1 MVAARHA
8 SAAYSAAFSS
18 LIESRYR
25 LMAEAMEGDSLVG
38 ASMSRRSPASL
49 TAAAVA
55 VPKAA
60 MTTSS
65 CLKSGK
71 FLSSELM
78 PCGLKNHCT
87 GVVYLGIVQHLGVFA
102 VADIGYGE
110 DIVLVFVLGYK
121 WHQVGEFAGL
131 GGEDLAFAEHNV
143 LLQIQCYGLGGAE
156 VFHGVRH
163 DEAHFF
169 A

>member
-1 MVAARHA
+1 MRAEEYQHVVIEFGVIGKLVG
-8 SAAYSAAFSS
+8 YSA
-18 LIESRYR
+18 IH
-25 LMAEAMEGDSLVG
+25 
-38 ASMSRRSPASL
+38 
-49 TAAAVA
+49 
-55 VPKAA
+55 
-60 MTTSS
+60 
-65 CLKSGK
+65 
-71 FLSSELM
+71 
-78 PCGLKNHCT
+78 HCT

-131 GGEDLAFAEHNV
+131 GGEDLAFAEYNV

-156 VFHGVRH
+156 VFHSVRH
-163 DEAHFF
+163 NEAHFF